1 MQPAGFFGI
10 YSLFFVSHLC
20 QLLGVPPRPGAQPC
34 WATAPARRV
43 QQAIELARQA
53 TALQAQVLQLRREL
67 DVKAE
72 AEAQG
77 RVELARLREVV
88 GHAGQVLPNSRRDA
102 SDGGVACHSCISL
115 SSAALHVV
123 IFALL

>member
-1 MQPAGFFGI
+1 MQPAGFFW
-10 YSLFFVSHLC
+10 YLFPFFCVAFMPVAWCS
-20 QLLGVPPRPGAQPC
+20 PSPGARPC

-88 GHAGQVLPNSRRDA
+88 GHAGQVLPDSRRDA